1 LSIPP
6 AISQY
11 LVVSLILFLSSVVQG
26 AVGFAAGLFGIPL
39 LMLTGISL
47 PDAVAISIVAS
58 AVQNLVAAWQLRREI
73 DFRLA
78 LRPTLIRLA
87 TLPIGVWALW
97 ELGSESNDLAS
108 QAVGVTV
115 LAIVAVQTAFRA
127 QPQEKLHGAWEW
139 LAFSLGGFL
148 LGFCGMGGPP
158 MVLWVMAH
166 NWPMNRA
173 RALLYFLFVTGMP
186 PQAFIMWLMFGNK
199 ILGAMLLGLAAL
211 PALLAGLYLGLWFSR
226 LMSDRVLRRLS
237 WVMLVLIALS
247 AIVMPYVT

>member
-1 LSIPP
+1 MPQFL
-6 AISQY
+6 Q
-11 LVVSLILFLSSVVQG
+11 VSAILFFSSVIQG
-26 AVGFAAGLFGIPL
+26 TVGFASGLFAIPL
-39 LMLTGISL
+39 LLMAGMGLPESVMINLMASLVQSTTG
-47 PDAVAISIVAS
+47 AY
-58 AVQNLVAAWQLRREI
+58 QLRRKI
-73 DFRLA
+73 DPRRTI
-78 LRPTLIRLA
+78 RPIVIRLL
-87 TLPIGVWALW
+87 TMPIGIYAM
-97 ELGSESNDLAS
+97 ERTESWRQSQVTQIIGIVLLA
-108 QAVGVTV
+108 TV
-115 LAIVAVQTAFRA
+115 LLQWAWRVKPRA
-127 QPQEKLHGAWEW
+127 RLHWGWDY
-139 LAFSLGGFL
+139 LAFSTSGFMA
-148 LGFCGMGGPP
+148 GFCGMGGPP